1 MKLGHC
7 LQRSLLMGG
16 LVRKDPCIRLM
27 SAPRVLVFSLWC
39 VLCGVLTSL
48 VWHFLPWHL
57 AHLAS
62 THTGQ
67 CSTFI
72 TAPCIQSPWQ
82 VRLVQETPASPGPPP
97 SGSPCCWASTWA
109 SSASWARCP
118 CSSYQAGYSGQCSA
132 LVSPSISSSKL

>member
-1 MKLGHC
+1 
-7 LQRSLLMGG
+7 
-16 LVRKDPCIRLM
+16 M

-72 TAPCIQSPWQ
+72 APCIHLYNSSLYTVSLAGEAGAGDPCQPRPPAQW
-82 VRLVQETPASPGPPP
+82 LTLLLGLNMGVQCFLGEVPMFFI
-97 SGSPCCWASTWA
+97 SGWLLRSVQR
-109 SSASWARCP
+109 SS
-118 CSSYQAGYSGQCSA
+118 
-132 LVSPSISSSKL
+132 